1 MPVIE
6 LENKAVTYK
15 GKVDDWHSGKM
26 YRVYLLI
33 TQDEEGTYS
42 AVALNLPGA
51 GSCGDTEAEAVE
63 NAKESVVGLLESYR
77 DAGADVPWRDPLS
90 TDIPTDGGTQ
100 RVVLVHA

>member
-1 MPVIE
+1 MTVIE

-26 YRVYLLI
+26 YRVHLLI
-33 TQDEEGTYS
+33 TQDEGGTYS

-63 NAKESVVGLLESYR
+63 NAKEAVTALLESYG
-77 DAGADVPWRDPLS
+77 DAGTPVPWRDSLS
-90 TDIPTDGGTQ
+90 TDIPTNGGTQ